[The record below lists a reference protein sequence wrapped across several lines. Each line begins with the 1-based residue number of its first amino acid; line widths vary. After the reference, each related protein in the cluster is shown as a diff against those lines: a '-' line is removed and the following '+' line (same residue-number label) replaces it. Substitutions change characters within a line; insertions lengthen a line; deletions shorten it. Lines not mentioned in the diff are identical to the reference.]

1 MRVDI
6 ENKESYIFQNSVLWS
21 GFMNMKNII
30 WKRIRWIYATL
41 FIGSWLIIIMIE
53 RVVNKVHLVYA
64 IENGMKEISWC
75 NCVWY
80 KTIINILF
88 MYKDINNTN
97 R

>member
-1 MRVDI
+1 MRSDI
-6 ENKESYIFQNSVLWS
+6 ENRATFFKIVSELWI
-21 GFMNMKNII
+21 GFMNMRNLI
-30 WKRIRWIYATL
+30 WKCIRWIYATL

-64 IENGMKEISWC
+64 LENGMKNICWC